1 MCVQEKIE
9 LSTMSQTQR
18 LNSTKILGDLSLAA
32 KTKQQKIAKEFPGVA
47 KSWHPVAKGSL
58 ATP

>member
-1 MCVQEKIE
+1 
-9 LSTMSQTQR
+9 MSQTQR